1 MPKLKNAGSRVSKKC
16 RSRNASTT
24 NCLKRVSKPPTTSRI
39 GMRMTTMKIERRSPS
54 LRWLKNELRN
64 EAIKEKDEV
73 LEKKLW
79 RWYYRAKDAEYEVD
93 ILVLSSDVRDMLKD
107 AVARGVFDAELLNLI
122 LELVRKKAEEEAES
136 SPPKEKKRKSKKK
149 PPPADENLPKQKTLW
164 D

>member
-1 MPKLKNAGSRVSKKC
+1 M
-16 RSRNASTT
+16 
-24 NCLKRVSKPPTTSRI
+24 
-39 GMRMTTMKIERRSPS
+39 MTMKIERRSPS

-64 EAIKEKDEV
+64 EALKEKDEV

-107 AVARGVFDAELLNLI
+107 AVARGVFDAELLRLI
-122 LELVRKKAEEEAES
+122 LELVRKHEANDDDEPL
-136 SPPKEKKRKSKKK
+136 PPKATKPKSRKQ
-149 PPPADENLPKQKTLW
+149 PPPQEDDTQPRQLGLW